1 MTVIIT
7 IIKNST
13 IFTIIIFFVIE
24 NPALSLLLPLLLVF
38 LFLSLL
44 LILLYL
50 FTIVSFSQCCYSYQ
64 VNIAIIVFMLISYST
79 LLLFICEFH
88 YLKFSFN

>member
-1 MTVIIT
+1 M
-7 IIKNST
+7 NST

-24 NPALSLLLPLLLVF
+24 NPGLSLLLPLLLVF

-50 FTIVSFSQCCYSYQ
+50 LSIVSFSQCCYSYQ
-64 VNIAIIVFMLISYST
+64 LNISIVFMLI
-79 LLLFICEFH
+79 C
-88 YLKFSFN
+88 